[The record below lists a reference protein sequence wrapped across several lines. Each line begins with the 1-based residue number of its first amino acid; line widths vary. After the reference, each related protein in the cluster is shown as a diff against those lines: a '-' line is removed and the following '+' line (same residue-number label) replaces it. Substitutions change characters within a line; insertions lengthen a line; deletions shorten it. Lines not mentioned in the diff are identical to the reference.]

1 MADEIAGRTPAG
13 DRKKMTSAPMPK
25 LIRITTAPI
34 SLNVLLP
41 GQMKYM
47 QEHGFQVI
55 MVSSDGKELETVK
68 ANEGCPHHIIPMT
81 RRMTPFADLRCL
93 WLLYRFFRKEKP
105 DIVHSHTPKAGL
117 LAMLAAKFAGVKI
130 RVHTI
135 AGLRFVTTKG
145 FGRRVLIFM
154 EKLTGRAATHV
165 WPNSYSMEKYIR
177 EHKLVKASKLEVIGK
192 GSSNGV
198 KLTRYSPAVLKAD
211 KLEEIKQHIGYDEK
225 LIYFLSVGRIVH
237 DKGMDELLNAFV
249 RIYKENPAARLLLVG
264 AFEDEV
270 DPVSDEARAL
280 IQTHPGVIMAGW
292 SDAVEYYMHLAYAL
306 VHPSH
311 REGFPN
317 VLLQAGAMHCPV
329 LCSRIDGNIDIV
341 EHGKTGLIF
350 EVKNEDSLYEQ
361 MKYAAANPA
370 DLKQYTIRLR
380 KLIEDYFDQPVI
392 HTLLHKR
399 YLRLLEKEGIPS

>member
-1 MADEIAGRTPAG
+1 
-13 DRKKMTSAPMPK
+13 MPK
-25 LIRITTAPI
+25 LVRITTAPI

-47 QEHGFQVI
+47 REHGFDVI

-81 RRMTPFADLRCL
+81 RRMTPFGDLRCL
-93 WLLYRFFRKEKP
+93 WLLYRYFRKEKP

-117 LAMLAAKFAGVKI
+117 LAMLAAKFAGIKI
-130 RVHTI
+130 RIHTV

-145 FGRRVLIFM
+145 FSRRILIFM

-165 WPNSYSMEKYIR
+165 WPNSFTMEKYMK
-177 EHKLVKASKLEVIGK
+177 EHKLVKASKLEVIGR

-198 KLTRYSPAVLKAD
+198 KLARYSPASIREE
-211 KLEEIKQHIGYDEK
+211 KLAEIKKKIQYDET
-225 LIYFLSVGRIVH
+225 LTYFLSVGRIVH
-237 DKGMDELLNAFV
+237 DKGMDELLEAFV
-249 RIYKENPAARLLLVG
+249 RIYQEHPDARLLLVG

-270 DPVSDEARAL
+270 DPVSDRAREL
-280 IQTHPGVIMAGW
+280 IQSHPGVIMAGW
-292 SDAVEYYMHLAYAL
+292 SDAVEYYMHLADAL

-317 VLLQAGAMHCPV
+317 VLLQAGAMLCPV
-329 LCSRIDGNIDIV
+329 LCSRIDGNTDII

-350 EVKNEDSLYEQ
+350 EVKDAASLYTQ
-361 MKYAAANPA
+361 LKFAITNPA
-370 DLKQYTIRLR
+370 PLREQANTLRQHIETHFDMPVVHDLLR
-380 KLIEDYFDQPVI
+380 KKYVQ
-392 HTLLHKR
+392 
-399 YLRLLEKEGIPS
+399 LLEKEGN